1 LYRYTW
7 DPPPIDEFGL
17 LREAWAAAE
26 QRTRTALDE
35 KKRDELARSAARK
48 LTPADG
54 GDAGDAGEAG
64 AGDAGAGD
72 ADELWAMVEQFEDL
86 VGAAAPGT
94 VGLYKL
100 NPVGPDP

>member
-35 KKRDELARSAARK
+35 KKRDEL
-48 LTPADG
+48 PADG